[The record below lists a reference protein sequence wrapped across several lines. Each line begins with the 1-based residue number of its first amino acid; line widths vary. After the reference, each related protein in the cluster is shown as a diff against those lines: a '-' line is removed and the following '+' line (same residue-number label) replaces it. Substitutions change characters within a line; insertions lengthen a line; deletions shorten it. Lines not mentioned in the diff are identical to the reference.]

1 MMVAGYSGRD
11 LPYLEECVDNRLGDF
26 FKLIEEK
33 YTSAGSTLRPVDF
46 AQKAQYFG
54 IDVITDIACGEP
66 FGFLSQDAD
75 VHGYI
80 STQLELIPIFEWFST
95 LPILDKIMRV
105 PFISRMAMPT
115 SEDKT
120 GVGRLMGVAK
130 RTVSKRFG
138 PEKIT
143 KKDMI
148 GSWLQHG
155 LSQEQV
161 EVESVLQVIAGADS
175 TVTALRAI
183 TMFIITNPTVYST
196 LQAELDQASISES
209 IIRESETKALPY
221 LQACIKEG
229 LRIHP
234 PVTALATKTVAK
246 SGDILRGQFIPGG
259 TNIVYAA
266 WDSYKDAEVFGE
278 DADIFRPERWLEA
291 TGDRLSRMQQTL
303 DLVFGYGRYGCL
315 GKPVALL
322 EINKFLA
329 EV

>member
-1 MMVAGYSGRD
+1 MVAGYSGRD

-161 EVESVLQVIAGADS
+161 EVESVLQV
-175 TVTALRAI
+175 
-183 TMFIITNPTVYST
+183 T